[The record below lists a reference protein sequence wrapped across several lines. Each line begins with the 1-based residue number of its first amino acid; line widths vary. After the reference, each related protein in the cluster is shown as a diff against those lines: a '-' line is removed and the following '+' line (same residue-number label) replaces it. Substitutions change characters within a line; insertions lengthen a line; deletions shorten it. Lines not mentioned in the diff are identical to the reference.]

1 MIPIEKIKKA
11 AKVDSDKQTKYDNAH
26 DRKKG
31 FLEGVKWAQKQAKLS
46 TIPDVNIN
54 LERAKKYARHQ
65 HFLGTQQ
72 KDLVEFDDWKHV
84 DLLTFEQWYELN
96 ESEINIELAEN
107 GADRE
112 LDFDSEREFEKRY
125 EKYCSLL

>member
-1 MIPIEKIKKA
+1 MLTPKEYIKK
-11 AKVDSDKQTKYDNAH
+11 KQNNVLLQDYTLTDVIWFMEHYANYYNDVVNK
-26 DRKKG
+26 
-31 FLEGVKWAQKQAKLS
+31 
-46 TIPDVNIN
+46 PDENIN

-96 ESEINIELAEN
+96 ESEINMELAEN